1 VVVEDVSGQVE
12 VLVWPRVYSQTEE
25 LWKEGNELIIE
36 GKVRVRDDE
45 ISITCDNAKLYEPP
59 REENGPAAKA
69 EPRQAEPAIEKPAPM
84 QAERHRLIINIH
96 QTSDEQGDITRLNR
110 IVALLK
116 TYQGRDEVRL
126 NVQNGGAAIPLRL
139 PNILTGYCQE
149 LRSRL
154 AELVGD
160 EGLKVERIQ

>member
-1 VVVEDVSGQVE
+1 MIF
-12 VLVWPRVYSQTEE
+12 
-25 LWKEGNELIIE
+25 N
-36 GKVRVRDDE
+36 GKV
-45 ISITCDNAKLYEPP
+45 IF
-59 REENGPAAKA
+59 
-69 EPRQAEPAIEKPAPM
+69 
-84 QAERHRLIINIH
+84 
-96 QTSDEQGDITRLNR
+96 DITRLNR